1 MAQYYDFLAISAL
14 KRRGSEFW
22 AYHRQRLTA
31 LGAPLSR
38 LQLGKAVGA
47 TLLGLL
53 FNPKQ
58 TLETLS
64 KLRQRA

>member
-1 MAQYYDFLAISAL
+1 
-14 KRRGSEFW
+14 
-22 AYHRQRLTA
+22 
-31 LGAPLSR
+31 LSR